1 MCLGVDR
8 RKVFGSLGLEI
19 VFKFPGIKKSK
30 DVEYSAFGALAHSCG
45 LSSPLASISNLFS
58 APDAQGPL
66 LELPRL
72 SGKFHHA
79 PSVTFLM

>member
-30 DVEYSAFGALAHSCG
+30 DVEYSAFGALAHS
-45 LSSPLASISNLFS
+45 
-58 APDAQGPL
+58 
-66 LELPRL
+66 
-72 SGKFHHA
+72 
-79 PSVTFLM
+79 